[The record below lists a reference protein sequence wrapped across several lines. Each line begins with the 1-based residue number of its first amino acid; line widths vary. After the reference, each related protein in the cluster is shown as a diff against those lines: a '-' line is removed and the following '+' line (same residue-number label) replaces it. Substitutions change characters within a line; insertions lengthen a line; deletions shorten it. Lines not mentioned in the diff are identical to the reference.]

1 MELRDDFKPNYADRR
16 PKATPKC
23 ELMDEA
29 REPAREP
36 RDHPEVTTEV
46 NPVGPTFPG
55 DSTKVARHRERT
67 PPELERRVEPMWLLM
82 GETREPAREPQAH
95 PEVTMRN
102 NPICLNS
109 AGNAAVGSPTIPIIS
124 STSGASQQTI
134 TIREL
139 PAQANFRPSKYQII

>member
-1 MELRDDFKPNYADRR
+1 MWSYERSSNKTTGSANKNKNMLTQFDIHSELMVDPWLVRPADRR

-29 REPAREP
+29 MEP

-46 NPVGPTFPG
+46 NPVGPTFSG
-55 DSTKVARHRERT
+55 DSTKVARHCERT
-67 PPELERRVEPMWLLM
+67 PPELERRVEPLWLLM

-95 PEVTMRN
+95 PEVTMRY

-109 AGNAAVGSPTIPIIS
+109 AGNAAVGSP
-124 STSGASQQTI
+124 
-134 TIREL
+134 
-139 PAQANFRPSKYQII
+139 